1 MQMDWMDDGWMDG
14 DRVLALTCHE
24 ADPPQARVQRHLDL
38 GGLILL
44 QDDSLLHQQPV
55 VGRHGNADQQQA
67 AGAEN

>member
-1 MQMDWMDDGWMDG
+1 MDEWLDEGMD
-14 DRVLALTCHE
+14 ALTCYE

-55 VGRHGNADQQQA
+55 VC
-67 AGAEN
+67 